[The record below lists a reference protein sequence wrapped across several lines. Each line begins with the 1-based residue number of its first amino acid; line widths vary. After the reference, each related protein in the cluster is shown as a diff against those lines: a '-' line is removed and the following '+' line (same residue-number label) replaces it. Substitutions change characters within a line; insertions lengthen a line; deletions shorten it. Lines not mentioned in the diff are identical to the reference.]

1 MNWLHEWVLAPF
13 VGFGF
18 MRRALYGSF
27 LLCLSACPVGVF
39 LTLRRMS
46 LVGDAMLLYGLD
58 ILPMTIGGLVA
69 GLIVAIFAG
78 AVSRLTVQKEDASM
92 AAFYL
97 ISLAVGVLIVSLRGS
112 SVDLMHVL
120 FGTVLALNHEALLL
134 IFSVALLT
142 LLLVS
147 IFWRALIAECLDPL
161 FLRSVSR
168 LGSPVHFIFL
178 ALVVLNL
185 VAGFQ
190 ALGTLLS
197 VGVMVLPA
205 VTARFWTRRVATMC
219 IASVLIGMLA
229 CISGLLFSF
238 HFSLPSGPSIILSVG
253 IMYLVSAA
261 AMMVKNI
268 HLINVIASFSVI
280 GDMAKN
286 IGRDRI
292 ELRTIVGPNGDAHVY
307 EPSPADAIA
316 MSKADVILVNG
327 LQLEGFISRL
337 IEASETSAP
346 VIETTKGA
354 NILQDPAGGHYHFY
368 DGKAV
373 FHAAPFDPHAWQSVG
388 NSRIYVKNIAEAFC
402 AQDKSN
408 CDFYQANARAYDAKL
423 ADLENKIIKTVATIP
438 QEKRTVVV
446 GHNAFKYFEQ
456 AYGIHFLSPQGI
468 STESEASAADVAG
481 ILKKIKENNA
491 SAVFSE
497 NISNP
502 RLVEQIAREAG
513 LNVAG
518 VLYTDALSEP
528 GGPAST
534 YLEMMEHNV
543 TAIAT
548 AASNSRNTQP

>member
-1 MNWLHEWVLAPF
+1 MRKP
-13 VGFGF
+13 GFISLCILTTS
-18 MRRALYGSF
+18 MLF
-27 LLCLSACPVGVF
+27 LLF
-39 LTLRRMS
+39 T
-46 LVGDAMLLYGLD
+46 
-58 ILPMTIGGLVA
+58 
-69 GLIVAIFAG
+69 F
-78 AVSRLTVQKEDASM
+78 
-92 AAFYL
+92 
-97 ISLAVGVLIVSLRGS
+97 
-112 SVDLMHVL
+112 
-120 FGTVLALNHEALLL
+120 
-134 IFSVALLT
+134 
-142 LLLVS
+142 
-147 IFWRALIAECLDPL
+147 
-161 FLRSVSR
+161 
-168 LGSPVHFIFL
+168 
-178 ALVVLNL
+178 
-185 VAGFQ
+185 
-190 ALGTLLS
+190 
-197 VGVMVLPA
+197 PA
-205 VTARFWTRRVATMC
+205 KA
-219 IASVLIGMLA
+219 
-229 CISGLLFSF
+229 
-238 HFSLPSGPSIILSVG
+238 
-253 IMYLVSAA
+253 
-261 AMMVKNI
+261 K
-268 HLINVIASFSVI
+268 INVIASFSVI

-456 AYGIHFLSPQGI
+456 AYGIHLLSPQGI